1 MCVVASALLNR
12 NHGGVVPLL
21 FLTSVFV
28 DRKPRLLQFP
38 FGLAACC
45 MSIELRWWSSGQNEQ
60 YAQLLHCY
68 LISSYCWD
76 RYVPLKI
83 PQILALFFRDINLKI
98 FVRFFVLFW
107 GEPVSFCLS
116 IICQTS
122 ESITSWQGT
131 NRSLSQHRGIKHVFF
146 TVSDQ
151 SVKRYKVWDGGLCL
165 PCLTFV
171 FYYQFQ
177 WNNDVP
183 EYRGLSCYAMSF
195 LYWFTLVRLVTKS
208 LKPLHGI

>member
-1 MCVVASALLNR
+1 MNSMLNYYI
-12 NHGGVVPLL
+12 VLSDL
-21 FLTSVFV
+21 
-28 DRKPRLLQFP
+28 
-38 FGLAACC
+38 
-45 MSIELRWWSSGQNEQ
+45 
-60 YAQLLHCY
+60 QLLLRPICSTENPPNFSPF
-68 LISSYCWD
+68 LQ
-76 RYVPLKI
+76 RYWSED
-83 PQILALFFRDINLKI
+83 FCT
-98 FVRFFVLFW
+98 FFVLFW

-151 SVKRYKVWDGGLCL
+151 SVKRYKVWEGGLCL

-171 FYYQFQ
+171 YYYQFQ

-195 LYWFTLVRLVTKS
+195 LYWFTLQSGSWQRV
-208 LKPLHGI
+208 